1 MFLSFVYMIYLV
13 NLVKNFLLNFLLIEI
28 WCVSRL
34 VISVLFNIE
43 VIDIFLMFVYS
54 LDLILFV

>member
-1 MFLSFVYMIYLV
+1 MIYLV
-13 NLVKNFLLNFLLIEI
+13 NLVKKFLLNFLLIEI

-34 VISVLFNIE
+34 VISVLFNME
-43 VIDIFLMFVYS
+43 VIDIFLMFVYIGS